1 MCRRTASGLVRP
13 PRSASSP
20 DRGEGRAP
28 GRLSGFKTRLRAL
41 TCSSGC
47 AFVLV
52 DEASQDGSAPDSL
65 VGEVRHGMI
74 GARREET
81 QRSVRAPFVVVG
93 GVPSEDGPQVSFA
106 EDQDSVVS
114 PLALL
119 ALRHATPR
127 EEGQKRRRAT
137 LLIAVVEVV
146 G

>member
-1 MCRRTASGLVRP
+1 MVVEPQAGDRVEDNLNPVGRVYYGFSTLVCTP
-13 PRSASSP
+13 SSLSQP
-20 DRGEGRAP
+20 VGRALGRAP

-93 GVPSEDGPQVSFA
+93 GVPSEDGRRCR
-106 EDQDSVVS
+106 S
-114 PLALL
+114 PKI
-119 ALRHATPR
+119 RIR
-127 EEGQKRRRAT
+127 W
-137 LLIAVVEVV
+137 
-146 G
+146 